1 MINGQTKLVVG
12 AHIGVPLVAYDLV
25 TDGEGAVVLVDPPL
39 SGTMDPDDV
48 MELWL
53 ENELAALDSKTI
65 VDPNVSTTLRI
76 PKGRLHPDRINKLF
90 YTVRRG
96 SDNRGTSTPL
106 LETLYNRIRP
116 GLKDRLTDPGG
127 HSELKLLLP
136 DEIKNGVGPDF
147 VSAEVCVAYPYCRA
161 YDLITLK
168 CNGELLDPKP
178 KVNPNQAPQP
188 PNPGD
193 EPPITICFTITR
205 AYLDKAKRLDKKLH
219 FSYTV
224 TDQIGNGPDTDT
236 PWSPVQSV
244 DEDLDGTRLPM
255 PILLER
261 KEDFPGDDASIIDL
275 EKLAGNPLL
284 VVVLTTDNRFVVGY
298 DVIATYTATNTGQP
312 ADVVVTVPGKV
323 EADPFGVKQTL
334 FLEVPNDKVF
344 AGSDVTVTYELRKPN
359 GDLAGNSQVAH
370 ARVTGVRL
378 DLKPP
383 SIKEA
388 PNGTSLDP
396 FAGKDTLTAV
406 VDYVGMLLND
416 EIIVTFSGAPGT
428 PDGGSHITDPWTVR
442 TLGPQ
447 DIPLDNTVIAF
458 NLGQSVTVSYTVAR
472 GSDDPKDSKTRT
484 LEVLPIKNE
493 DNRLP
498 DPVINGITSAEL
510 DVTTLP
516 GQPRTRIAAWLL
528 LALKQTLWLRYFVEG
543 NPTPIST
550 TYNGA
555 LIPPDGVPGGM
566 QPYTPMAELNK
577 LADGAKLRIEFKV
590 GFDGSTDESKA
601 VVFPSRVYT
610 VKAFATPLQPSLK
623 EAAGSNSL
631 NPFAA
636 KDTLTVVVPHYTGMA
651 STDQISVTW
660 TGAAGTPAG
669 GSHTSTA
676 VEVGTVGE
684 KEIPIPN
691 TVVAFNL
698 GKAVTVFYTVIRN
711 GTPTKSEEFILNV
724 QTIPNEDSRLPN
736 PIINANTTSEL
747 DVTTL
752 PANAQT
758 RIAAWT
764 LIKQGQKLWMRYF
777 VEGNPTPISTTYNGD
792 SVPAGAESSGMYP
805 NTPVNELKAL
815 ANGARL
821 RIEFKVGF
829 DGSTDESK
837 AVVFPTRIYT
847 VKALVELKPEIIS
860 VKDPNG
866 KEIENEKTT
875 TSTVVTLTGTASI
888 DQDVEIFDGIISK
901 GTATATGG
909 TWTHSVTGLALGYRS
924 LTVKALYGGGQI
936 SSARTFTVTEVVL
949 SENFGETYHK
959 FKLDIPYEL
968 PSGSIK
974 MTGSSVAYATIEQHI
989 SYESPGQMEDSV
1001 LFVSSQPSTNMYYEF
1016 KSTYSNIT
1024 FWFSLIGRNWTGNG
1038 YNIYKLGVYDAHGTE
1053 LDSTTKTQV
1062 EGMSRE
1068 QISFSKP
1075 GIKILR
1081 IEVFRSNSYA
1091 TGAFLDFFKFK
1102 L

>member
-39 SGTMDPDDV
+39 SGTMDPGDI

-65 VDPNVSTTLRI
+65 EDPDVRTTLRI
-76 PKGRLHPDRINKLF
+76 PKGRLHPDKINKLY

-96 SDNRGTSTPL
+96 SANRGTSTPP
-106 LETLYNRIRP
+106 LEILYNRIRP

-136 DEIKNGVGPDF
+136 DVIKNGVGPDF

-161 YDLITLK
+161 YDVITLK

-193 EPPITICFTITR
+193 ETPITICFTITR
-205 AYLDKAKRLDKKLH
+205 AFLDQAKRLDKKLH

-224 TDQIGNGPDTDT
+224 TDQIGNGPDTDA
-236 PWSPVQSV
+236 PWSPVHSV

-406 VDYVGMLLND
+406 VDYVGMLLDD

-428 PDGGSHITDPWTVR
+428 PEGGSHITAPWTVR
-442 TLGPQ
+442 TLGAQ

-484 LEVLPIKNE
+484 LAVLPIKNE

-566 QPYTPMAELNK
+566 QPYTPVAELNK

-610 VKAFATPLQPSLK
+610 VKALATPLQPSLK

-651 STDQISVTW
+651 GTDQISVTW

-711 GTPTKSEEFILNV
+711 GASTKSGEFVLNV
-724 QTIPNEDSRLPN
+724 QAIPTEAAELPTPTIDGATDEEVDLTDLADDAR
-736 PIINANTTSEL
+736 
-747 DVTTL
+747 
-752 PANAQT
+752 T
-758 RIAAWT
+758 RIAKWP
-764 LIKQGQKLWMRYF
+764 LIAVGQKVWLRYSGIDENDNPYERLF
-777 VEGNPTPISTTYNGD
+777 YDGVTVESGDLNGLL
-792 SVPAGAESSGMYP
+792 PLA
-805 NTPVNELKAL
+805 PVEELRTLKD
-815 ANGARL
+815 GSKL
-821 RIEFKVGF
+821 RIEFKISY
-829 DGSTDESK
+829 DGSTNENQAVTAPIRRYTIMATPKLCVDTTPLILDGTNVVLTDPQNRWSRTADSIGTMERRAACGGTPPYTYESEDPTI
-837 AVVFPTRIYT
+837 ASVDDRGVVRSTGNGT
-847 VKALVELKPEIIS
+847 TIIS
-860 VKDPNG
+860 VKDSMSAAISFEVKTSHVYELAITAQTFPTSIAAAAGISAVGGTMIDHKNAA
-866 KEIENEKTT
+866 EIIKIITALSHAYRPIQLPYDSNVREFFYTGILISDGSPKAYW
-875 TSTVVTLTGTASI
+875 VVTVASALSTSPGPHGPGFIYTAN
-888 DQDVEIFDGIISK
+888 
-901 GTATATGG
+901 
-909 TWTHSVTGLALGYRS
+909 WTHSSAGS
-924 LTVKALYGGGQI
+924 GG
-936 SSARTFTVTEVVL
+936 
-949 SENFGETYHK
+949 
-959 FKLDIPYEL
+959 
-968 PSGSIK
+968 
-974 MTGSSVAYATIEQHI
+974 ATWPNLRAI
-989 SYESPGQMEDSV
+989 Y
-1001 LFVSSQPSTNMYYEF
+1001 
-1016 KSTYSNIT
+1016 
-1024 FWFSLIGRNWTGNG
+1024 LI
-1038 YNIYKLGVYDAHGTE
+1038 
-1053 LDSTTKTQV
+1053 
-1062 EGMSRE
+1062 
-1068 QISFSKP
+1068 
-1075 GIKILR
+1075 
-1081 IEVFRSNSYA
+1081 
-1091 TGAFLDFFKFK
+1091 
-1102 L
+1102 

>member
-1 MINGQTKLVVG
+1 MTTSTPPDNTVLVLRPPMINGQTKLVVG

-53 ENELAALDSKTI
+53 EDEVTVLDSKTI
-65 VDPNVSTTLRI
+65 EDPNVRTTLRI
-76 PKGRLHPDRINKLF
+76 PKGRLHPDKVNKLY

-96 SDNRGTSTPL
+96 SANRGTSTPS
-106 LETLYNRIRP
+106 LEILYNRIRP
-116 GLKDRLTDPGG
+116 GFKDRLTDPGG

-136 DEIKNGVGPDF
+136 DVIKDGVGPDF

-224 TDQIGNGPDTDT
+224 TDQIGNGPDTDA
-236 PWSPVQSV
+236 PWSPVHSV

-406 VDYVGMLLND
+406 VDYVGMLLDD

-428 PDGGSHITDPWTVR
+428 PEGGSHITAPWTVR
-442 TLGPQ
+442 TLGAQ

-484 LEVLPIKNE
+484 LAVLPIKNE

-555 LIPPDGVPGGM
+555 VIPPDGVPGGM
-566 QPYTPMAELNK
+566 QPYTPMTELNK

-610 VKAFATPLQPSLK
+610 VKALATPLQPSLK

-660 TGAAGTPAG
+660 TGATGTPDG

-698 GKAVTVFYTVIRN
+698 GKTVTVFYTVIRN
-711 GTPTKSEEFILNV
+711 GSPYKSGEFALNV
-724 QTIPNEDSRLPN
+724 QTIPAEHPELSKPSIIDANEEDDTLDLTSFDGDTQVLV
-736 PIINANTTSEL
+736 NAWPL
-747 DVTTL
+747 
-752 PANAQT
+752 
-758 RIAAWT
+758 IAV
-764 LIKQGQKLWMRYF
+764 GQKFWVRC
-777 VEGNPTPISTTYNGD
+777 EGID
-792 SVPAGAESSGMYP
+792 E
-805 NTPVNELKAL
+805 
-815 ANGARL
+815 NGATQ
-821 RIEFKVGF
+821 IEQIHKGVSITTMGPQGGALPRSFLDKLAHDTEIRVYV
-829 DGSTDESK
+829 
-837 AVVFPTRIYT
+837 AV
-847 VKALVELKPEIIS
+847 
-860 VKDPNG
+860 N
-866 KEIENEKTT
+866 
-875 TSTVVTLTGTASI
+875 
-888 DQDVEIFDGIISK
+888 FDGISSI
-901 GTATATGG
+901 GTAVGFPQRPYTLKNSKLIIYEDFEAT
-909 TWTHSVTGLALGYRS
+909 TPQQLSVNVPVKLSSGLTLTLLTQGRFYTRIVLIDKYDLGLKTMKLGADSLTRFSWEGLATKIEFT
-924 LTVKALYGGGQI
+924 TV
-936 SSARTFTVTEVVL
+936 R
-949 SENFGETYHK
+949 
-959 FKLDIPYEL
+959 
-968 PSGSIK
+968 
-974 MTGSSVAYATIEQHI
+974 GSSATIEGI
-989 SYESPGQMEDSV
+989 
-1001 LFVSSQPSTNMYYEF
+1001 
-1016 KSTYSNIT
+1016 IT
-1024 FWFSLIGRNWTGNG
+1024 FFDL
-1038 YNIYKLGVYDAHGTE
+1038 
-1053 LDSTTKTQV
+1053 
-1062 EGMSRE
+1062 EG
-1068 QISFSKP
+1068 
-1075 GIKILR
+1075 KI
-1081 IEVFRSNSYA
+1081 IEVKPYIPGDGKHIFKYSAPIGKHIYFFEITPKIN
-1091 TGAFLDFFKFK
+1091 GANVMLIDEISIDK
-1102 L
+1102 